1 MHCSLIRQGVQKEW
15 WVGETGISRS
25 EFGFG
30 YQAGAMRRVSST
42 RCRTD
47 VEQRKQLLNDDDFV
61 TIWWI
66 DTLST
71 AIFSRT

>member
-1 MHCSLIRQGVQKEW
+1 M
-15 WVGETGISRS
+15 SRS
-25 EFGFG
+25 EFGLG
-30 YQAGAMRRVSST
+30 YQAGAMCRVSST